1 MDKNPNIV
9 FIHTDQQRG
18 DCLGCAGHPVLETPT
33 MDNIALN
40 GVRLTSFYAGCPV
53 CIPARRSMLIGQSPQ
68 KHGIIS
74 NTNREIPDA
83 VPTLPGELRKSGYQT
98 YHVGRDF
105 HQHPRR
111 KLYGFDDNELVTGPQ
126 HEHFSEYQEWFA
138 RNCPPGSETQGHWQ
152 SGIMHNDWTAR
163 PWHLDEHLHPT
174 NWTVDR
180 AMRFLQRRDP
190 TRPFFL
196 SVGFVAPH
204 PPLQPPQFYFDRYL
218 RTGVPAPSIGDWAE
232 ANWGRTRDH
241 VAPDKVVLN
250 AEEMLTTRA
259 AYYGLINH
267 IDTVLRRLVMGIGGS
282 SVSDTIFVFTSDHG
296 EMLGDHYCWRK
307 SRPFEGSARVPF
319 LIAAP
324 DGFGLRRGTE
334 LDAPGELRD
343 IMPTLLDMLGFDIP
357 ETVDG
362 RSLYPLL
369 KGETV
374 PWRDYVHIEH
384 GGYQHALTDGKRK
397 YVWDPRSGAELFFDL
412 AADPNELRNLAT
424 EAYTADGELPQWREC
439 LVREL
444 SERPEGF
451 VRDGS
456 LQTVPTYDGV
466 IPWDTNR
473 ELAPAAD

>member
-18 DCLGCAGHPVLETPT
+18 DCLSCEGHPVLETPT

-180 AMRFLQRRDP
+180 AMRFLRRRDP

-204 PPLQPPQFYFDRYL
+204 PPLEPPQFYFDRYL
-218 RTGVPAPSIGDWAE
+218 RTGVPDPAMGDWAT
-232 ANWGRTRDH
+232 ADWGTCRDH

-250 AEEMLTTRA
+250 AEEALTVRA
-259 AYYGLINH
+259 AYYACINH
-267 IDTVLRRLVMGIGGS
+267 VDTVLRRLVMGIGGLS
-282 SVSDTIFVFTSDHG
+282 RAETIFVFTSDHG
-296 EMLGDHYCWRK
+296 EMLGDHCCWRK
-307 SRPFEGSARVPF
+307 SRPFEGAARVPF

-324 DGFGLRRGTE
+324 DGFGLGRGAE
-334 LDAPGELRD
+334 LDAPASHHD
-343 IMPTLLDMLGFDIP
+343 IMPTLLDMLGLDVP

-369 KGETV
+369 RGETV
-374 PWRDYVHIEH
+374 PWRDHIHIEH
-384 GGYQHALTDGKRK
+384 GGRQHALTDGRRK
-397 YVWDPRSGAELFFDL
+397 YVWDPRDGRELFFDL
-412 AADPNELRNLAT
+412 ETDPQELQDLAT
-424 EAYTADGELPQWREC
+424 RSVAAGEVAEWRER

-444 SERPEGF
+444 AGRPEGF
-451 VRDGS
+451 VRDGK
-456 LQTVPTYDGV
+456 LQTVSVYGGV
-466 IPWDTNR
+466 IPWETNR
-473 ELAPAAD
+473 ELEPSA

>member
-1 MDKNPNIV
+1 MDKRPNIV

-18 DCLGCAGHPVLETPT
+18 DCLSCENHPVLETPT

-53 CIPARRSMLIGQSPQ
+53 CVASRRSMLIGQSPQ

-74 NTNREIPDA
+74 NASREIPDA
-83 VPTLPGELRKSGYQT
+83 VATLPGELRKSGYQT

-111 KLYGFDDNELVTGPQ
+111 KLYGFDDSEILSGPQ
-126 HEHFSEYQEWFA
+126 HEHFSEYEEWFA
-138 RNCPPGSETQGHWQ
+138 QNCPPGAETQGHWQ
-152 SGIMHNDWTAR
+152 VDIMHNDWPTR

-218 RTGVPAPSIGDWAE
+218 RTGVPDPFMGDWAE
-232 ANWGRTRDH
+232 EDWGNSRDH
-241 VAPDKVVLN
+241 VSSDKVVLN
-250 AEEMLTTRA
+250 SEEALTTRA

-267 IDTVLRRLVMGIGGS
+267 IDTVLRRLVLGIGGLNL
-282 SVSDTIFVFTSDHG
+282 SDTIFVFTSDHG
-296 EMLGDHYCWRK
+296 EMLGDHCCWRK

-324 DGFGLRRGTE
+324 SQFGLPRGAV
-334 LDAPGELRD
+334 LDAPASHHD
-343 IMPTLLDMLGFDIP
+343 IMPTLLDMLGLPVP

-362 RSLYPLL
+362 QSLYPLL
-369 KGETV
+369 KGEAV
-374 PWRDYVHIEH
+374 PWRHYVHIEH

-397 YVWDPRSGAELFFDL
+397 YVWDPRSGTELYFSL
-412 AADPNELRNLAT
+412 EEDPGELCNLAGKT
-424 EAYTADGELPQWREC
+424 DTPQEELAQWKER
-439 LVREL
+439 LVHEL
-444 SERPEGF
+444 SGRPEGF
-451 VRDGS
+451 VEDGK
-456 LQTVPTYDGV
+456 LKTVPTYGGV
-466 IPWDTNR
+466 IPWETNR
-473 ELAPAAD
+473 ELEGRS